1 MPKPKPMPTPVLKRR
16 LPRFF
21 ISAALAALLA
31 GSASAPPSR
40 AAQEAAPL
48 SLPFGRLLK
57 CRLAFALEGAR
68 ALAPLIATVDEDL
81 WWEGRK
87 IVAAGSEVHG
97 TVLKPSPVLRDRLEA
112 ADAFVLV
119 TKDGLGERPMERPIQ
134 GQVLEREDAKGLTR
148 VVLLIHPRVNIPNED
163 EVIPFVLN
171 ALRESSP
178 GANAAPAR
186 PRSERCRAR

>member
-1 MPKPKPMPTPVLKRR
+1 MPTPVLKRR

-31 GSASAPPSR
+31 GGGSAPPSR
-40 AAQEAAPL
+40 AAQQEAAPL
-48 SLPFGRLLK
+48 FLPFGRLLK

-68 ALAPLIATVDEDL
+68 APAPLIATVDEDL

-97 TVLKPSPVLRDRLEA
+97 TALKPLPAFRDRLEA

-119 TKDGLGERPMERPIQ
+119 TEDGPGQRPVERPIQ
-134 GQVLEREDAKGLTR
+134 GRVLERGDGRAPQK
-148 VVLLIHPRVNIPNED
+148 
-163 EVIPFVLN
+163 
-171 ALRESSP
+171 
-178 GANAAPAR
+178 APAFGADEGTVGLKAHG
-186 PRSERCRAR
+186 PNARVDAGHAFYLYITRG

>member
-1 MPKPKPMPTPVLKRR
+1 MPNLNPMPTLVLKRR

-68 ALAPLIATVDEDL
+68 TPAPLIATVDEDL

-97 TVLKPSPVLRDRLEA
+97 TLLKPSLVLPDRLEA

-119 TKDGLGERPMERPIQ
+119 TKGGPGERPAERPVQ
-134 GQVLEREDAKGLTR
+134 GQVLECEDACD
-148 VVLLIHPRVNIPNED
+148 PQ
-163 EVIPFVLN
+163 N
-171 ALRESSP
+171 APAS
-178 GANAAPAR
+178 GANEGTVGLKAHGPNAR
-186 PRSERCRAR
+186 VDAGHAFYLYITREPSVG

>member
-1 MPKPKPMPTPVLKRR
+1 MPNPKPMPTPVLKRC

-21 ISAALAALLA
+21 ISTALAALLA
-31 GSASAPPSR
+31 GSASALPSR

-68 ALAPLIATVDEDL
+68 APAPLIATVDEDL

-134 GQVLEREDAKGLTR
+134 GQVLEREDALDPQK
-148 VVLLIHPRVNIPNED
+148 
-163 EVIPFVLN
+163 
-171 ALRESSP
+171 
-178 GANAAPAR
+178 APAFGAGDGTVGLKAHG
-186 PRSERCRAR
+186 PNARVDAGHAFYLYITRG